1 VEAELW
7 FGESKRKESNAVN
20 KSTNQK
26 YKRYKKKKKTPM
38 RAELLRVTAT
48 QKDQIFKTQL
58 NLEKRRDGRS
68 KKGKKEIYHNNIQIK
83 SIGSSKNGTL
93 LSSYLEKI
101 EA

>member
-1 VEAELW
+1 MEAELW

-26 YKRYKKKKKTPM
+26 YKRYKKKKTPV

-93 LSSYLEKI
+93 LSPYLEKI

>member
-26 YKRYKKKKKTPM
+26 YKRYKKKKTPV

-93 LSSYLEKI
+93 LSPYLEKI

>member
-1 VEAELW
+1 MEAELW

-26 YKRYKKKKKTPM
+26 YKRYKKKKTPM

-93 LSSYLEKI
+93 LSPYLEKI